1 MKGVSKFEPSSSK
14 IVFDDSEDDED
25 EQSLSSMS
33 SSDEEE
39 EEEEEKGKELTLEE
53 IHRLRADGSRPRPA
67 VPVKPSFSQVKKN
80 TGRAA
85 DKNITFSEAKKPA
98 RANKNRPMEL
108 SSKRPVSRFREVIQ
122 APKKELK
129 KKLKKTKNPED
140 VEELKDQLT
149 YVVSGPLFFCPSSC
163 PAAGQSLI
171 VCFFGCA
178 IPQEKLLKY
187 DPSTNSKGKSIL
199 TEHKKKEREA
209 AKMGKKPYYLKQCMF
224 FVFYSKTPEFA
235 LKTFSSFEFLFANS
249 LLIRFLLSYAAEI
262 RKQELIEK
270 YNSLKESGKL
280 SSFLDKR
287 RKKNATKDHS
297 QVVLFN
303 QQPNQSQRGRRAHG
317 VDMLLLDEKVELVD
331 GSSYLAQ
338 PLPFSISTLIRIKV
352 LVTGY
357 IEFQHNAELY
367 SEASLLYPQ
376 ENMDSKRM
384 AMLVVMMLVMG
395 NILFEAEAE
404 IRKQELNEEYNSLKE
419 SGKLSLFLDK
429 RRKKNATKDHRYMP
443 YRRADTSEQ

>member
-33 SSDEEE
+33 SSDEE

-85 DKNITFSEAKKPA
+85 DKNIKFSEAKKPA

-122 APKKELK
+122 APKKVVRDPRFDSLAGSVDHEGFRKRYSFFFEEKLPVEREELK

-149 YVVSGPLFFCPSSC
+149 YV
-163 PAAGQSLI
+163 
-171 VCFFGCA
+171 
-178 IPQEKLLKY
+178 EKLLKY

-209 AKMGKKPYYLKQCMF
+209 AKMGKKPYYLKQ
-224 FVFYSKTPEFA
+224 S
-235 LKTFSSFEFLFANS
+235 
-249 LLIRFLLSYAAEI
+249 
-262 RKQELIEK
+262 
-270 YNSLKESGKL
+270 
-280 SSFLDKR
+280 
-287 RKKNATKDHS
+287 
-297 QVVLFN
+297 
-303 QQPNQSQRGRRAHG
+303 
-317 VDMLLLDEKVELVD
+317 
-331 GSSYLAQ
+331 
-338 PLPFSISTLIRIKV
+338 
-352 LVTGY
+352 
-357 IEFQHNAELY
+357 
-367 SEASLLYPQ
+367 
-376 ENMDSKRM
+376 
-384 AMLVVMMLVMG
+384 
-395 NILFEAEAE
+395 E

-443 YRRADTSEQ
+443 YRGADTSEQ

>member
-1 MKGVSKFEPSSSK
+1 MVLFVICITPSLLDLSRRSRLPPSYRFSVFKGVSKFEPSSSK

-122 APKKELK
+122 APKKVVRDPRFDSLAGNVDPEGFRKRYSFFFEEKLPVEREELK

-149 YVVSGPLFFCPSSC
+149 YV
-163 PAAGQSLI
+163 
-171 VCFFGCA
+171 
-178 IPQEKLLKY
+178 EKLLKY

-209 AKMGKKPYYLKQCMF
+209 AKMGKKPYYLKQ
-224 FVFYSKTPEFA
+224 S
-235 LKTFSSFEFLFANS
+235 
-249 LLIRFLLSYAAEI
+249 EI

-297 QVVLFN
+297 ALTGITWQDA
-303 QQPNQSQRGRRAHG
+303 G
-317 VDMLLLDEKVELVD
+317 KVELVD

-367 SEASLLYPQ
+367 SEASVPI
-376 ENMDSKRM
+376 N
-384 AMLVVMMLVMG
+384 VV
-395 NILFEAEAE
+395 
-404 IRKQELNEEYNSLKE
+404 
-419 SGKLSLFLDK
+419 
-429 RRKKNATKDHRYMP
+429 
-443 YRRADTSEQ
+443 